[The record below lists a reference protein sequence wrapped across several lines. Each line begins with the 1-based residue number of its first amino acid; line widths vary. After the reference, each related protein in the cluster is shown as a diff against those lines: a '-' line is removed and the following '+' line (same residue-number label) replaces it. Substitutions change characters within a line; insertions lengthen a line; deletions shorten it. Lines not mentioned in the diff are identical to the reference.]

1 MPDPR
6 DIIEAFRAF
15 RACHSRAFGGVHQV
29 LLCMVTFECAVAIA
43 RFGPAQAPGGST
55 GGVNGSNST
64 TEPMCKYGA
73 REEDVDV
80 GPLVVCPPRMPFL
93 AIRPKY

>member
-15 RACHSRAFGGVHQV
+15 RARHSRAFGGVHQV

-43 RFGPAQAPGGST
+43 RFGPLKSSAAAQEGLMAPTLRRNQCASM
-55 GGVNGSNST
+55 
-64 TEPMCKYGA
+64 EHE
-73 REEDVDV
+73 R
-80 GPLVVCPPRMPFL
+80 RML
-93 AIRPKY
+93 MLGRL